1 MARFRSKEARVQ
13 ELEDRKS
20 WANDPN
26 YDWKSL
32 ERDEFREY
40 LGYKLTGRLG
50 TVLSEDMSI
59 EDLKEAISL
68 LEAGEEEQAQSILS
82 QLVVSK
88 EERLKV

>member
-50 TVLSEDMSI
+50 MVLSEDMSI

-68 LEAGEEEQAQSILS
+68 LEAGEEEQSNEL
-82 QLVVSK
+82 LKGFVVEK
-88 EERLKV
+88 